1 MAFNAETTI
10 YPDVSDTRTRVPST
24 IYPYTMAAS
33 DRPRAPYSRGTYV
46 RTRGSS
52 RTAYAETVGEEI
64 TGAGSYVAWLDQLEV
79 ASPTT
84 ISAVTGGTLD
94 ENRRARRQA
103 QAAYDR
109 LAGVTAA
116 DDAQVSVSD
125 DASDLGATLDAI
137 GDQAEGLVERAK
149 RNPGA
154 TVAIVGGAILLFLL
168 ARRR

>member
-1 MAFNAETTI
+1 
-10 YPDVSDTRTRVPST
+10 
-24 IYPYTMAAS
+24 
-33 DRPRAPYSRGTYV
+33 
-46 RTRGSS
+46 
-52 RTAYAETVGEEI
+52 VGEEI

-84 ISAVTGGTLD
+84 IGAITGGTLD

>member
-1 MAFNAETTI
+1 
-10 YPDVSDTRTRVPST
+10 VS
-24 IYPYTMAAS
+24 
-33 DRPRAPYSRGTYV
+33 
-46 RTRGSS
+46 
-52 RTAYAETVGEEI
+52 EEI

-84 ISAVTGGTLD
+84 IAAVTGGTLD

-125 DASDLGATLDAI
+125 DAGDLGATLDAI